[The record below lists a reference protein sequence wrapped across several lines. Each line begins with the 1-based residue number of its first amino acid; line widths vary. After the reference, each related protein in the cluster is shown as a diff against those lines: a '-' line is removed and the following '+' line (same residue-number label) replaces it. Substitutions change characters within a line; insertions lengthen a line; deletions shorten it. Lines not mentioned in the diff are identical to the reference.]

1 MKKIISFSL
10 WGDNPV
16 YTQGAIRNAEL
27 AKEIYPDWVCRYYI
41 GKSTPNDIVVKLQN
55 FDNTEVIVMDN
66 DGDWTGMFWRFYP
79 ASEDDVDVMISRD
92 CDSRLNN
99 RERDAV
105 NEWLNSDKGFH
116 IMRDHPY
123 HTTEIL
129 GGMWGSKK
137 GVVNNM
143 KELIDDYIK
152 GDFWQVDQN
161 FLREKI
167 YPIVKNNYLVHDEFF
182 EKKPF
187 PFKRPLNIFVG
198 QAFNEKD
205 EFLHPEHIKL
215 IN

>member
-55 FDNTEVIVMDN
+55 FDNTEVIVMDS

-92 CDSRLNN
+92 CDSRVNT
-99 RERDAV
+99 REKEAV
-105 NEWLNSDKGFH
+105 DEWLNSDKGFH
-116 IMRDHPY
+116 IMRDHPW
-123 HTTEIL
+123 HNTAIL

-137 GVVNNM
+137 GTIKNI
-143 KELIDDYIK
+143 KEMIENYVK
-152 GDFWQVDQN
+152 GNFWQVDQN
-161 FLREKI
+161 FLKELI
-167 YPIVKNNYLVHDEFF
+167 YPTVKENYFVHDEFF
-182 EKKPF
+182 EKKLF
-187 PFKRPLNIFVG
+187 PSKRPIGIFVG

-205 EFLHPEHIKL
+205 TFLHPEHVKML
-215 IN
+215 